1 MHSFWLDMIGQG
13 NEQVR
18 GDDWGVFLLVSPV
31 CAPVFL
37 PLFYRDT
44 QSQGDWVS
52 VKGFEC
58 CYFHV
63 TVD

>member
-1 MHSFWLDMIGQG
+1 MQSFWLDMIGQG
-13 NEQVR
+13 DEQV
-18 GDDWGVFLLVSPV
+18 GGDWGVFLLVSPV
-31 CAPVFL
+31 GAPVFL
-37 PLFYRDT
+37 PFIYRDR

-63 TVD
+63 TID